1 MAEKEQL
8 HEVQTFI
15 VNDFTPN
22 LLSYL
27 LVVPDIPRSGKK
39 MDEHLI
45 LTIVKGLIN
54 GVRVL
59 AKDDQWG
66 LSQVYLKCL
75 QTLSTA
81 AWSSYPYHIGKLDR
95 FWSV

>member
-1 MAEKEQL
+1 
-8 HEVQTFI
+8 
-15 VNDFTPN
+15 
-22 LLSYL
+22 
-27 LVVPDIPRSGKK
+27 

-81 AWSSYPYHIGKLDR
+81 AWSSYPYHIGKLNMC
-95 FWSV
+95 FLSVNKHFAFIMVSKCS